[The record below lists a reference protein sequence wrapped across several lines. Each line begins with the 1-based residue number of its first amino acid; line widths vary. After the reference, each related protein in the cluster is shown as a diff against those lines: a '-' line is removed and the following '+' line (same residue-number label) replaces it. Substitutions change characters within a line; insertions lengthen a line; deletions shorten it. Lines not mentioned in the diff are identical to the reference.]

1 MPCRVSFRK
10 FRARLVS
17 QKIDLKMMIYTAVQK
32 NRNVDREAGKTS
44 LAWGEVVGVGDGLPD
59 PP

>member
-32 NRNVDREAGKTS
+32 NRNVGREADKTS